1 MQFDDKIAMLVPTFN
16 DFSPKTII
24 QTANQ
29 TYKNIDV
36 WILNDSEDVNLTNQI
51 KEFCNKH
58 KFYFLQHDSYHK
70 QQHPTKIGNIY
81 YFLKK
86 YGNKY
91 DYIFE
96 NDSSSIVNS
105 SFVYNSLCFFHSP
118 LLNHEKDAC
127 VVPNSCFYGINNLM
141 SYLAGKTTTWYT
153 SGIINN
159 SLTTNK
165 CLTGYDIITYG
176 CCCLTKT
183 SVLQKIPLNKIET
196 TTCDTM
202 RGYWLSLNNYKIYY
216 NPFDFGAKIAT
227 QSIWAMK
234 NQRHK

>member
-16 DFSPKTII
+16 DFSPNTII

-51 KEFCNKH
+51 KKFCDEH
-58 KFYFLQHDSYHK
+58 KFYFLQHDSHHR
-70 QQHPTKIGNIY
+70 QQHPTKIGNIF
-81 YFLKK
+81 YFLEK

-96 NDSSSIVNS
+96 NDSSSIVSS

-127 VVPNSCFYGINNLM
+127 VVPNGCFYGINNLM
-141 SYLAGKTTTWYT
+141 SYLVEKTTT
-153 SGIINN
+153 
-159 SLTTNK
+159 
-165 CLTGYDIITYG
+165 
-176 CCCLTKT
+176 
-183 SVLQKIPLNKIET
+183 
-196 TTCDTM
+196 
-202 RGYWLSLNNYKIYY
+202 
-216 NPFDFGAKIAT
+216 
-227 QSIWAMK
+227 
-234 NQRHK
+234 